1 MKEMNDVLLYIV
13 AVLAGL
19 DVILILLVI
28 WYHMRLA
35 RWQGVS
41 KVVSVLEGIT
51 DLVDDLQER
60 LDRVE
65 VALRRMPSDWS
76 VIRYDASPEVAGRQ
90 SSTLAVVN
98 GEGDGWVLTSVTF
111 DSSSAVYVKE
121 IRRWKAVEPFVL
133 TTEEEIALE
142 KIAEERRHKGKE

>member
-1 MKEMNDVLLYIV
+1 MKEMSDLLVYVIAAL
-13 AVLAGL
+13 AVLN
-19 DVILILLVI
+19 VILILLVV
-28 WYHMRLA
+28 WYHIRLS

-41 KVVSVLEGIT
+41 KVIGLLEKLT
-51 DLVDDLQER
+51 HTVDR
-60 LDRVE
+60 LDDRLQLVE
-65 VALRRMPSDWS
+65 DAFRKVPSGWA

-98 GEGDGWVLTSVTF
+98 DEGDGWVLTSVTF
-111 DSSSAVYVKE
+111 DGSSAVYVKE

-142 KIAEERRHKGKE
+142 KIAEERRYKG

>member
-1 MKEMNDVLLYIV
+1 MREMNDVLLYIV
-13 AVLAGL
+13 AALAGL
-19 DVILILLVI
+19 NVILILLVI

-41 KVVSVLEGIT
+41 KVVGVLEELT

-65 VALRRMPSDWS
+65 DALEQVPSGWS
-76 VIRYDASPEVAGRQ
+76 VIRYDASPELAGRQ

-98 GEGDGWVLTSVTF
+98 GRGDGWVLTSVTF
-111 DSSSAVYVKE
+111 DGSSAVYVKE

-142 KIAEERRHKGKE
+142 KIAEARRHKGKE